1 MRYVH
6 KRASAILAVG
16 LTFYAMAPAS
26 ASSDGKDHGT
36 YAGWLTACGAL
47 DQSGHKARRAWEKWL
62 DKVGW
67 GYFGQ
72 DGTKTFMTYYDL
84 AVSGHG
90 WADNNL
96 QVCARALANEETQE
110 MFNKWLGEGLK
121 LLETE
126 D

>member
-1 MRYVH
+1 MYTSEH
-6 KRASAILAVG
+6 QPSSLLALPFTLWHRLPRLRTGRITV
-16 LTFYAMAPAS
+16 PN
-26 ASSDGKDHGT
+26 
-36 YAGWLTACGAL
+36 AGWLTACGAL